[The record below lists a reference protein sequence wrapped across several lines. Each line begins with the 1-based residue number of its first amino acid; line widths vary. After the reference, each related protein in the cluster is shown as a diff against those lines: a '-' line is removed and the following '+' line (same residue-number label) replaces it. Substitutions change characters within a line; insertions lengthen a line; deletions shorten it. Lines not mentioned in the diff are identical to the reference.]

1 MTQMFESE
9 SQKMPGQGDCW
20 RQTQVWCRHRA
31 LVGLTSVED
40 VTQSRSRE
48 RMAQVWPLTSEES

>member
-1 MTQMFESE
+1 MRAKKCLVRVTVGG
-9 SQKMPGQGDCW
+9 K
-20 RQTQVWCRHRA
+20 HRSGVDTEA